1 MNVRLPDRRPAARR
15 AGVGALV
22 VVAILAVAC
31 QRAPGAGSPTATPP
45 ASQSQ
50 AAPAA
55 TPTSLGY

>member
-1 MNVRLPDRRPAARR
+1 
-15 AGVGALV
+15 
-22 VVAILAVAC
+22 VAILAVAC

>member
-1 MNVRLPDRRPAARR
+1 MSVHLRDVRPAAHL

-22 VVAILAVAC
+22 AVAILAAAC